1 MMESSHQR
9 TIYPCKEFDPVEIPL
24 DQIISNGTIQLY
36 PEAEKYFDLD
46 YRRGKLVVAPKSYIG
61 LIPLNARTAI
71 NVRPRFPIDNVLY
84 LIKKASATF
93 RFIDGHVRNYSVT
106 EAQGFDP
113 VEDLAQKFV
122 GSCETLLRTGLLR
135 KYAPGKLRSPYSG
148 TLDMSETITQ
158 YRTQGI
164 RYIQHWSSDELTDDI
179 PENRLIKSALIRVLG
194 FLVGK
199 NDASSKKFVR
209 ILQQVYREFD
219 NVDEA
224 LPEYNLDEAK
234 VAGYIKALPYHHRNY
249 SQLIWLAF
257 LIVTQRGFLIDSVGS
272 VSFDTFVVNLADIF
286 EDYVRNIISEHFY
299 LKKGGFSV
307 RDGNKDQVPLFI
319 NDNTYKVKPDIYILR
334 NKEPLAVIDAKYKP
348 SIKPADRYEVISF
361 CEALQVK
368 RAIVVSPRLDHNRVE
383 LLGKTPSG
391 IEFWHA
397 KISLGSNKIGEEES
411 EFLRSVA
418 SLVYPESTVNP

>member
-1 MMESSHQR
+1 MELSHQR
-9 TIYPCKEFDPVEIPL
+9 TIYPCKEFDPVEVPL
-24 DQIISNGTIQLY
+24 DQIVSNGVIQLY

-46 YRRGKLVVAPKSYIG
+46 YRGGKLVVAPKSYIG

-93 RFIDGHVRNYSVT
+93 RFIDGHLRNYGVT
-106 EAQGFDP
+106 EEAGFDP
-113 VEDLAQKFV
+113 VADFAQKFAV
-122 GSCETLLRTGLLR
+122 SCESLLKTGLLK
-135 KYAPGKLRSPYSG
+135 KYAPAKLQSPYSG
-148 TLDMSETITQ
+148 TLDMSETIIR

-164 RYIQHWSSDELTDDI
+164 SYMQHWTSDELTDDI
-179 PENRLIKSALIRVLG
+179 PENRLVRSAIVRVIG
-194 FLVGK
+194 FLLEK
-199 NDASSKKFVR
+199 NDKSSKKTVA
-209 ILQQVYREFD
+209 ILRQIYREFD
-219 NVDEA
+219 NVGEDPIDSSLTEG
-224 LPEYNLDEAK
+224 K

-257 LIVTQRGFLIDSVGS
+257 LIVTQRGLLIDSVGS

-286 EDYVRNIISEHFY
+286 EDYVRNIISDYFY
-299 LKKGGFSV
+299 LQNGGFSV
-307 RDGNKDQVPLFI
+307 KDGNKEQVPLFK
-319 NDNTYKVKPDIYILR
+319 NNNTYKVKPDVYILQ

-368 RAIVVSPRLDHNRVE
+368 RAIVVSPKLDDNRSE

-391 IEFWHA
+391 IEFWHV
-397 KISLGSNKIGEEES
+397 KISLGSDKIIEEEND
-411 EFLRSVA
+411 FLKCVA
-418 SLVYPESTVNP
+418 ALVLPSPKDNL